1 MIEKITQQK
10 LTGPTALRALARA
23 FANFGDFDRFV
34 AGLQSALEHS
44 SLFERTTIMLDR
56 SVAEGITPFASG
68 VMNLPLSNG
77 ALRHGVLQA
86 TPGGENRQFGA
97 EDLHLLAG
105 LADFLAAVLDQAVRM
120 QDAQRSREL
129 LRFLLNQAPIGLAAY
144 TPDRRPL
151 VANDLAGQWL
161 GEAGPP
167 FLEIESGAENFY
179 LRTGGKLI
187 YGEARRAPDGVWIF
201 ALHDLTPGQVRLME
215 SLQRETFRGLVE
227 QHPVSFALVE
237 SAQVREGVLRQLPE
251 LRQALERNELAGPYD
266 ANRIGIVLSGIG
278 GAAARSRL
286 RTWQN
291 VFRDPGVLRVGFAE
305 LGRDGTAPDALL
317 GAALRSSSPYREMVR
332 PAVLVHEGDA
342 GVLDAI
348 GMILGKEYRVVKSS
362 QLERTREHLRREE
375 FDLFMSDYDLRGTIG
390 GVELA
395 REAVAVQPRIKA
407 LFTSV
412 NYPPYEFP
420 PQLAAEGAV
429 VVQKPFTPEILR
441 QTVRNRLGS

>member
-1 MIEKITQQK
+1 MIAKTNQQK
-10 LTGPTALRALARA
+10 FTGPTALRALARA
-23 FANFGDFDRFV
+23 FSQFGDFDRFV
-34 AGLQSALEHS
+34 AGLQAALEHS

-56 SVAEGITPFASG
+56 DLAQGAAPFAAG
-68 VMNLPLSNG
+68 VMNLPLSGG

-86 TPGGENRQFGA
+86 AAAGEHRQFGA

-144 TPDRRPL
+144 TPERRLL
-151 VANDLAGQWL
+151 VANDLATQWL
-161 GEAGPP
+161 GDAGPP
-167 FLEIESGAENFY
+167 FLEIEAGAENFY
-179 LRTGGKLI
+179 QRTGGKLI

-251 LRQALERNELAGPYD
+251 LKLALERNEIAGPYD

-278 GAAARSRL
+278 GVACRSRL
-286 RTWQN
+286 RTWQS
-291 VFRDPGVLRVGFAE
+291 VFKDPGTLRVGFAE
-305 LGRDGTAPDALL
+305 LGRDGEAPDALL
-317 GAALRSSSPYREMVR
+317 GAALRRSAPYRDMVR
-332 PAVLVHEGDA
+332 PAVLVHEGDP
-342 GVLDAI
+342 GVIDSIA
-348 GMILGKEYRVVKSS
+348 MILGREYRVVKST

-375 FDLFMSDYDLRGTIG
+375 FDVFMVDLDLRGAVS
-390 GVELA
+390 GVNLA
-395 REAVAVQPRIKA
+395 SEAIALQPGIRP

-412 NYPPYEFP
+412 NYPPYDFP
-420 PQLAAEGAV
+420 SQLAADGVV
-429 VVQKPFTPEILR
+429 VVQKPFTPESLR
-441 QTVRNRLGS
+441 ETVRNRLGS